1 MAHGG
6 DVAIARLVVRNASFR
21 RLIAGSGLRRGD
33 ANISTVAPYAQV
45 NVGVAREFLLPDDPK
60 PMTLRFDVVESLR
73 HDLSAQ
79 RRQRYR
85 CIRPRNS
92 VRAGVILRAPRRNS
106 DAWTEATRG
115 RRQNVDMGGSF
126 PRWIGGATI
135 STIASERRTSRFGG
149 PVRRAQPISGE
160 VKRGAVSA
168 LSAVAPSALSA
179 ALVWAQQNP
188 QSSPESSGPC
198 AGASLSG
205 IPSCITVSEGSHW
218 QQALVARL
226 DRFECYPAQAH
237 GAEGVASLA
246 FTIDPN
252 GNVLSSQIATSSGSP
267 FSMPRCWLRSNA
279 PHHFRPRPPQSLT
292 LISPS

>member
-21 RLIAGSGLRRGD
+21 RHDRRQR
-33 ANISTVAPYAQV
+33 AAPRRCQYQHWAPYAQV

-60 PMTLRFDVVESLR
+60 PMTFASMSSISSTRSISSETAAV
-73 HDLSAQ
+73 
-79 RRQRYR
+79 
-85 CIRPRNS
+85 S
-92 VRAGVILRAPRRNS
+92 VYSPPQFGPRRGYFAGTSKNS
-106 DAWTEATRG
+106 DAWTEATCG

-126 PRWIGGATI
+126 PRWIGGATM
-135 STIASERRTSRFGG
+135 STIASERRMRRFGG
-149 PVRRAQPISGE
+149 PVQRAQPISGE

-168 LSAVAPSALSA
+168 LSAVAPSSLSA

-188 QSSPESSGPC
+188 QSSPEAPAAAPAPVSP
-198 AGASLSG
+198 AS
-205 IPSCITVSEGSHW
+205 PSYASPSPKVSHW

-226 DRFECYPAQAH
+226 DRFKCYPAQAH

-252 GNVLSSQIATSSGSP
+252 GNVLSSQIATSSGSR
-267 FSMPRCWLRSNA
+267 SRCRGAGSGQTRRAISA
-279 PHHFRPRPPQSLT
+279 PARRNH
-292 LISPS
+292 